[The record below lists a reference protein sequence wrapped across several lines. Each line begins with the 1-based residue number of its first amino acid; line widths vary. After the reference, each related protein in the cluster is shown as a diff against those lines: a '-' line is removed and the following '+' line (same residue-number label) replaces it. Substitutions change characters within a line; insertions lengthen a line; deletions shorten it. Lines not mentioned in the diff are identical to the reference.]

1 MYVLQQII
9 SQNTSKC
16 NNTVICPRSKKA
28 NNFMEK
34 FNTFSVSLYN
44 ISVKFVTLHLDDNIV
59 DDQNRRCKLLHL
71 TCPRQQI
78 LSTTLLFRI
87 FPGNVSRL
95 LQGIIDEFRG
105 DCSRKI
111 FEKPTVSLA
120 FHSAWRVNSAPQ
132 IFPPFHTSRHL
143 DRTEMSTPTIRL
155 KNLITKTL
163 FHSHFREDSFKKV
176 SPQIKILVFSMTGYF
191 ALILCLFTP

>member
-1 MYVLQQII
+1 MIR
-9 SQNTSKC
+9 
-16 NNTVICPRSKKA
+16 TVGA
-28 NNFMEK
+28 NCFIWLTQGN
-34 FNTFSVSLYN
+34 
-44 ISVKFVTLHLDDNIV
+44 
-59 DDQNRRCKLLHL
+59 KL
-71 TCPRQQI
+71 
-78 LSTTLLFRI
+78 SATLLFRI

-163 FHSHFREDSFKKV
+163 FHSHLKTIVLKKSRRKFRSLYSLWQDILPSYCVYSPPNARGQIWRHKV
-176 SPQIKILVFSMTGYF
+176 
-191 ALILCLFTP
+191 